1 MSQLD
6 CETLEE
12 NIKRLREINKREGT
26 TGVKPPTK
34 PAATKQI
41 ASTTYLLTDLY
52 ENRPLQNW
60 TTYHTDPADFSK
72 MSKVILGTD
81 ESSYKKMLKK
91 INAGIKEYH

>member
-52 ENRPLQNW
+52 ENRPL
-60 TTYHTDPADFSK
+60 
-72 MSKVILGTD
+72 
-81 ESSYKKMLKK
+81 
-91 INAGIKEYH
+91 